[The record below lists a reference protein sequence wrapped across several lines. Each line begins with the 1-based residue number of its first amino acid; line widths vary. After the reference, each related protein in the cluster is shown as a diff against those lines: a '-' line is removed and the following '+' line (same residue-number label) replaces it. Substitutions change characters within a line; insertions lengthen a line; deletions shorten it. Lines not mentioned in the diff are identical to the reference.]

1 MGFKKRV
8 ISDISQA
15 ESETESQSKII
26 ISPSIKSN
34 NSGERRI

>member
-1 MGFKKRV
+1 MGFKKHAV
-8 ISDISQA
+8 LDISQA